1 MARTSWLDPE
11 TELPLIDEK
20 VQELESF
27 TSALADGEVD
37 KQELEDQE
45 ARLVSAMKDIEGQLS
60 DEQHEKITRVLL
72 ELTAYDIMRMMHE
85 IQTERLRRKFGS

>member
-1 MARTSWLDPE
+1 M
-11 TELPLIDEK
+11 
-20 VQELESF
+20 
-27 TSALADGEVD
+27 D